1 MRRGLVQAALGR
13 KNKNKRKDRRVPEK
27 RAARRKRG
35 VGEVGKLNGLNRR
48 GPAPQEFVNLQ

>member
-13 KNKNKRKDRRVPEK
+13 KNKREDRRVPEK